1 MHSPVECLSQGRT
14 WLQTSV
20 SANCHGHQYGIPRV
34 RRYIPRKELGCDKYI
49 HTIAF
54 SKLSSPSHLHGRK
67 MDGQIQ

>member
-1 MHSPVECLSQGRT
+1 MYAQSRGVPKSGENL
-14 WLQTSV
+14 
-20 SANCHGHQYGIPRV
+20 A
-34 RRYIPRKELGCDKYI
+34 RKELGCDKYI